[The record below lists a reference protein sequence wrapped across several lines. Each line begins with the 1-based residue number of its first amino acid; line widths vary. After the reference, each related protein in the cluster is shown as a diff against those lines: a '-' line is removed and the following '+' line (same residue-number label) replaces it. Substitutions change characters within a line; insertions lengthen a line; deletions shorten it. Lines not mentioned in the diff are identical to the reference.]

1 MDFSPRNSP
10 NVNADAVLNGQEP
23 IATIFNGAD
32 RIDVYLQ
39 DRNSVEVPKN
49 LLGLAIGKQGANIK
63 RASQAFGLRGINLVE
78 GANMDGDEVRFRWN
92 LPQGA

>member
-1 MDFSPRNSP
+1 MDFTPRNAP
-10 NVNADAVLNGQEP
+10 NVNSEAVLNGQEP

-32 RIDVYLQ
+32 RIDIFMQ
-39 DRNSVEVPKN
+39 DRRSVEVPKN

-63 RASQAFGLRGINLVE
+63 RASQAFGLRGINLIE
-78 GANMDGDEVRFRWN
+78 GAPIDGDEVRFRWN